1 MTETDYHIIS
11 ADFGVKDL
19 ILEIQSYI
27 KAVENDIS
35 LSEERNFEHRVE
47 SLDLMEFQVFDKIGD
62 LLSKSTQKETL
73 LLLKARAEKLKYDLG
88 KIDFNLFQKL
98 REKIRTQKYAGE
110 KFKNLIG
117 KYFDFDL
124 EDADHQQEAG
134 YDNLDI
140 FINGLLCF
148 DAMPE
153 QTKALEP
160 GMVFYQK
167 TPARIIFELVEKAGF
182 NKDDVFFDLGS
193 GLGQVGI
200 LVNLLAGIKTIGV
213 EFEPAFYKYARNCA
227 MQLNLTDVSFINVD
241 ARRADY
247 SAGTIFFMYT
257 PFNGEIMEAVLT
269 RLKQESLSRKIKVI
283 TYGPCSAQI
292 ALQSWLH
299 SVSQD
304 EVDIYKLEIFTSL

>member
-1 MTETDYHIIS
+1 LTEKDSYIITPES
-11 ADFGVKDL
+11 QVKDAF
-19 ILEIQSYI
+19 LEIQTYI

-47 SLDLMEFQVFDKIGD
+47 SLDLMEFEVFDLIED

-117 KYFDFDL
+117 KYIDFDL

-140 FINGLLCF
+140 FINGLFCF

-213 EFEPAFYKYARNCA
+213 EFEPAFYKYAKNCA
-227 MQLNLTDVSFINVD
+227 IRLNLSDVSFINVD

-257 PFNGEIMEAVLT
+257 PFNGEIMEDVLT

-304 EVDIYKLEIFTSL
+304 EVDIYKLEIFNSL